1 MKRFQSIG
9 LPLTHMVKVLFKEQ
23 NDSLFHKIAEAPL
36 LVLKRDLSMTALKR
50 YYTVFRITLWL
61 FWAFG

>member
-9 LPLTHMVKVLFKEQ
+9 LYLMHMVKLLFKEH

-36 LVLKRDLSMTALKR
+36 LVLKRDLSLQHSKG
-50 YYTVFRITLWL
+50 IIL
-61 FWAFG
+61 FLQ